1 MSTSQKPS
9 ALESEIHPSHKSDD
23 LYKRYFALPG
33 DKDHSFVGVN
43 CAMIQWKLPPQFPLL
58 FRLLRHPKQRNCI
71 TQLQKRT
78 TRKRERMNAS

>member
-33 DKDHSFVGVN
+33 AWIIAFVEE
-43 CAMIQWKLPPQFPLL
+43 IQL
-58 FRLLRHPKQRNCI
+58 
-71 TQLQKRT
+71 
-78 TRKRERMNAS
+78 